1 MEEILIGS
9 GLSSRVSDEVES
21 DKGSDNFNSA
31 EEAKLVRKRIV
42 ATTSFNDNKTSIYK
56 FSKHHVNTFY
66 KDYLLIN
73 YFLDNYA

>member
-9 GLSSRVSDEVES
+9 GLSSRVSDEVGS
-21 DKGSDNFNSA
+21 ATGSDNFNS